1 MLKKK
6 KHIINGLFIVFP
18 ITVLYN
24 NFAFWNI
31 AMEGKKMSAKKSK
44 MKNLTEGSPAKLII
58 GFAIPMFLGMLFQ
71 QFYSMVDTMIV
82 GKFLGLKP
90 LAGVGSTGSLNFM
103 VIGFCIGVC
112 NGFAIPVAQKFGAK
126 DESALRRFV
135 ANATWLCVGFAVV
148 MTLAASVFCRDI
160 LLFLRTPEDVFQ
172 YAYWYMLIIFLGI
185 PCTFLYNF
193 LAALIRSLGDS
204 RTPVVFLA
212 ISSVLNIGLD
222 LLFILLFRW
231 GVIGAALATVLS
243 QGISGIC
250 CLWYVGKTFPILHGS
265 RSEWK
270 AQPKYMV
277 RLCTIGIPMG
287 QQYSITAIGT
297 LVIQAAVNGF
307 GATVMAGVTAAG
319 RLGNF
324 LSCPIEAL
332 GQTMAPSVGQNVGAG
347 KLDRVGKG
355 LKAAS
360 LMGFCVSAVL
370 LAIVVLFG
378 RRMSVLFL
386 DANEVEAMGY
396 AYQYMTVTAAGY
408 CLLTL
413 VNTVRFTIQGMG
425 FSGIA
430 ILAGVFEMAARTLA
444 GTLLVAVSGYF
455 GICMANTLAWIFADA
470 FLIPAFFLC
479 RRKLA
484 KR

>member
-148 MTLAASVFCRDI
+148 MTLASSVFCRDI

-250 CLWYVGKTFPILHGS
+250 LFVVCGEDISNPAWQPKRVEGTAQIYGTSMYNRDSYGTAVFYHSDRNSCDPGGSQWIWSHCYGRSDRSGTFGKFPFLSNRSTWTDHGTICWSECGS
-265 RSEWK
+265 RKTGPGRKGVKS
-270 AQPKYMV
+270 
-277 RLCTIGIPMG
+277 GITDG
-287 QQYSITAIGT
+287 LLRVSSA
-297 LVIQAAVNGF
+297 F
-307 GATVMAGVTAAG
+307 GDRRSFWT
-319 RLGNF
+319 
-324 LSCPIEAL
+324 
-332 GQTMAPSVGQNVGAG
+332 QNV
-347 KLDRVGKG
+347 RP
-355 LKAAS
+355 
-360 LMGFCVSAVL
+360 VS
-370 LAIVVLFG
+370 
-378 RRMSVLFL
+378 
-386 DANEVEAMGY
+386 
-396 AYQYMTVTAAGY
+396 
-408 CLLTL
+408 
-413 VNTVRFTIQGMG
+413 
-425 FSGIA
+425 
-430 ILAGVFEMAARTLA
+430 
-444 GTLLVAVSGYF
+444 
-455 GICMANTLAWIFADA
+455 
-470 FLIPAFFLC
+470 
-479 RRKLA
+479 
-484 KR
+484 